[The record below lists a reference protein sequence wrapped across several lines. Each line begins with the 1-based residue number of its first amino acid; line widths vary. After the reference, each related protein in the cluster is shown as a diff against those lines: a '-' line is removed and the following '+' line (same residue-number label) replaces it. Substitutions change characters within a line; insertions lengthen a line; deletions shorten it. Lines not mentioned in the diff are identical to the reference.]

1 MPVIEAYMVPH
12 PPISVAEIGQGEE
25 RKIQA
30 TLDAFNRVAERIAD
44 IQPDTI
50 IVTSPHA
57 TMYSDY
63 FHISPGCHAY
73 GDFSAF
79 RTPGVSFDIEYDT
92 ELAREIAD
100 TAEKAGIPA
109 GMDGERDPRLDHG
122 VMVPL
127 YFINKRYTD
136 YRLVRIGLSGYSLDV
151 HKSLGRAIDSV
162 CSRTDKKIVLVASGD
177 LSHCQKEDG
186 PYGYRPEGPIY
197 DAKLMDVMKRCAL
210 SELTQFDESL
220 LDRSQECGHR
230 SFVIMSGVLH
240 SHDVT
245 SEVLSHEATFGV
257 GYGIAIFRINDMN
270 GRKENTTDE
279 REASDAMDAYVKL
292 ARDTIYSHVKGEK
305 LPEFTGLPEE
315 MLNTRAGAF
324 VSVHEFGMLRG
335 CIGTISA
342 TCDNVAEEIREN
354 AVSAVSRDP
363 RFSPVRK
370 DELDNLEI
378 NVDIL
383 GDAEPISSYA
393 ELDVKKYGVIVT
405 NGMRRG
411 LLLPDLDGVDT
422 VEQQVD
428 IARQKAGIDPS
439 EEISLERFEVVRHV

>member
-12 PPISVAEIGQGEE
+12 PPIAVPEVGRGEE
-25 RKIQA
+25 EKIRP
-30 TLDAFNRVAERIAD
+30 TLNAFRRIAERIAE

-63 FHISPGCHAY
+63 FHISPGDGAR
-73 GDFSAF
+73 GSL
-79 RTPGVSFDIEYDT
+79 GSFNAPQVTFDVKYDT
-92 ELAREIAD
+92 DLVRKITDA
-100 TAEKAGIPA
+100 AERAGIPA
-109 GMDGERDPRLDHG
+109 GTDGERDPRLDHG
-122 VMVPL
+122 TMVPL
-127 YFINKRYTD
+127 YFINKKYTD

-151 HKSLGRAIDSV
+151 HKSLGRAIDSAAD
-162 CSRTDKKIVLVASGD
+162 RTDKKIVIIASGD

-186 PYGYRPEGPIY
+186 PYGFKPEGPEY
-197 DAKLMDVMKRCAL
+197 DRRLMDVMERCAL
-210 SELTQFDESL
+210 SELTGFSEDF

-230 SFVIMSGVLH
+230 SFVIMSGILYSH
-240 SHDVT
+240 SVT

-257 GYGIAIFRINDMN
+257 GYGLAIFRIDDKNDEAEQ
-270 GRKENTTDE
+270 RKDN
-279 REASDAMDAYVKL
+279 DAMDAYVKL
-292 ARDTIYSHVKGEK
+292 ARDTIFSHVKGEK
-305 LPEFTGLPEE
+305 LPDLSGLPEE
-315 MLNTRAGAF
+315 MMHTRAGAF

-363 RFSPVRK
+363 RFSPVK
-370 DELDNLEI
+370 ESELEDLEI
-378 NVDIL
+378 NVDVL
-383 GDAEPISSYA
+383 GEAEPVASPD
-393 ELDVKKYGVIVT
+393 ELDVKRYGVIVS

-422 VEQQVD
+422 VEQQIS
-428 IARQKAGIDPS
+428 IARQKAGIGPS
-439 EEISLERFEVVRHV
+439 EKIELQRFEVVRHV